1 MRVRSADFQAR
12 GRIGERVSE
21 KGRSGRWPTVLLAG
35 LASGAVEA
43 IVAVAFA
50 ALVFGG
56 RLDYFVADG
65 IALYLGAA
73 FAALTIVALR
83 AGKRG
88 LVGGLQAT
96 SVALLSVVAAT
107 GGLRARGGPIEGFY
121 AVVAATAVVT
131 VACGLGFLALGIR
144 RRADVIRYVPL
155 PVVGGYVAGAG
166 WLLVQGAIHFAS
178 DEPLFFTHLVDLVR
192 AEAVRGWLPAVSFG
206 LVLLAAARLVR
217 RPLVVPVT
225 IAAGLAVFA
234 LVAVVAGASLDDL
247 RSGGWLLGPF
257 RRDMA
262 WQTWSVLAVA
272 EADWLAV
279 ARATPAIVAAVV
291 LAALV
296 ALLHVGESETVLGRD
311 LDTDRELRENGLLN
325 VVVGAL
331 GGIPGGPA
339 PASASLF
346 ARLRV
351 DARRAALVAAT
362 VPLAAMLLGASVLAL
377 LPKLVVGGTLAYLG
391 LSLVLEW
398 VWDRRASFSRIE
410 HGALVAILVVVVVW
424 GFLAGFVVGL
434 VLAVGLFAVGYG
446 RVDLVH
452 EVAFGDVYRSSVDR
466 PAAERERLR
475 ASAERV
481 QILRVSGYVFFGSTN
496 RLLERI
502 RARVGHEA
510 SLRFLVIDLQ
520 RVTGLDASAVAALT
534 KAERLA
540 SSEGAEIVL
549 TGAADPIRERIERG
563 GALGTRGA
571 VSFEPDLDRGL
582 ERVEEALLE
591 GRAEDRRALEAVPEG
606 PATHLD
612 AVSLTDGSVLLRQG
626 DPPGGV
632 YVLAEGRL
640 AVETTTPEGKRVRVG
655 TLRPGVVVG
664 EVALYGGGPRTADV
678 IADGPCVVLSCSSE
692 RIARIEAEA
701 PDVAAGLHRWLAGT
715 LAARLS
721 ASVRTLDALLD

>member
-1 MRVRSADFQAR
+1 
-12 GRIGERVSE
+12 
-21 KGRSGRWPTVLLAG
+21 
-35 LASGAVEA
+35 
-43 IVAVAFA
+43 
-50 ALVFGG
+50 
-56 RLDYFVADG
+56 
-65 IALYLGAA
+65 
-73 FAALTIVALR
+73 
-83 AGKRG
+83 
-88 LVGGLQAT
+88 
-96 SVALLSVVAAT
+96 
-107 GGLRARGGPIEGFY
+107 
-121 AVVAATAVVT
+121 
-131 VACGLGFLALGIR
+131 
-144 RRADVIRYVPL
+144 
-155 PVVGGYVAGAG
+155 
-166 WLLVQGAIHFAS
+166 
-178 DEPLFFTHLVDLVR
+178 
-192 AEAVRGWLPAVSFG
+192 
-206 LVLLAAARLVR
+206 
-217 RPLVVPVT
+217 
-225 IAAGLAVFA
+225 
-234 LVAVVAGASLDDL
+234 
-247 RSGGWLLGPF
+247 
-257 RRDMA
+257 
-262 WQTWSVLAVA
+262 
-272 EADWLAV
+272 
-279 ARATPAIVAAVV
+279 
-291 LAALV
+291 
-296 ALLHVGESETVLGRD
+296 
-311 LDTDRELRENGLLN
+311 
-325 VVVGAL
+325 
-331 GGIPGGPA
+331 
-339 PASASLF
+339 
-346 ARLRV
+346 
-351 DARRAALVAAT
+351 
-362 VPLAAMLLGASVLAL
+362 
-377 LPKLVVGGTLAYLG
+377 
-391 LSLVLEW
+391 
-398 VWDRRASFSRIE
+398 
-410 HGALVAILVVVVVW
+410 
-424 GFLAGFVVGL
+424 
-434 VLAVGLFAVGYG
+434 
-446 RVDLVH
+446 
-452 EVAFGDVYRSSVDR
+452 VDR

-606 PATHLD
+606 LATYLD